1 MNAGAATT
9 RRRPDAGVTL
19 IEILIVT
26 VIIALMAALAFPVYK
41 IVQQREKERR
51 LKKILN
57 DVRLAISGGKS
68 QLSTALFS
76 EGMRTFVRIHGTE
89 KIKKAHELPP
99 SGNSTYDPTVN
110 DAVAS
115 AAISSFTQRIVED
128 GKGYPP
134 TPFHLTY
141 QGYTFVVATGSSHP
155 DSLAGNV
162 TLDISR
168 RFLRNLPPHP
178 FQSWYPNAT
187 WTFRPAYYNPKIPAN
202 AVPVSS
208 HTWGVQQKN
217 FDDATGPVAERVS
230 RYGVMDIYSSGAG
243 IALDGSNTDEW

>member
-1 MNAGAATT
+1 MSAGAVTP
-9 RRRPDAGVTL
+9 RRRPDTGVTL

-57 DVRLAISGGKS
+57 DVRAAISGGKS
-68 QLSTALFS
+68 QLSTVSFN
-76 EGMRTFVRIHGTE
+76 EGMRTFIRVQGIE
-89 KIKKAHELPP
+89 MIKSAHNLSHPVE
-99 SGNSTYDPTVN
+99 G
-110 DAVAS
+110 AVAS
-115 AAISSFTQRIVED
+115 AAISSFTLHLVQE

-141 QGYTFVVATGSSHP
+141 GQNYSIEIATGPTSHP
-155 DSLAGNV
+155 ASVAGSV
-162 TLDISR
+162 TVNISR
-168 RFLRNLPPHP
+168 RFLRNLPPNP

-187 WTFRPAYYNPKIPAN
+187 WTFRPAYSSPLTPT
-202 AVPVSS
+202 PVSS
-208 HTWGVQQKN
+208 HTWNNDGV
-217 FDDATGPVAERVS
+217 T

>member
-1 MNAGAATT
+1 MSAGAATT
-9 RRRPDAGVTL
+9 RRHPDAGVTL

-51 LKKILN
+51 LKKMLN
-57 DVRLAISGGKS
+57 DVRAAISGGKS
-68 QLSTALFS
+68 QLSTVSFS
-76 EGMRTFVRIHGTE
+76 EGMRTFVRVQGIE
-89 KIKKAHELPP
+89 KIKSAHNLSHPVE
-99 SGNSTYDPTVN
+99 G
-110 DAVAS
+110 AVAS
-115 AAISSFTQRIVED
+115 AAISSFTLHMVEQ
-128 GKGYPP
+128 GLGYPP

-141 QGYTFVVATGSSHP
+141 GQNYNVVIATGPTSHP
-155 DSLAGNV
+155 SSVAGNV
-162 TLDISR
+162 TVKISR

>member
-9 RRRPDAGVTL
+9 RLRPDAGVTL

-57 DVRLAISGGKS
+57 DVRAAISGGKS
-68 QLSTALFS
+68 QLSTVSFS
-76 EGMRTFVRIHGTE
+76 EGMRTVVRVQGIE
-89 KIKKAHELPP
+89 KIKSAHNLSHPVE
-99 SGNSTYDPTVN
+99 S
-110 DAVAS
+110 AVAS
-115 AAISSFTQRIVED
+115 AAISSFTLHMIEQ
-128 GKGYPP
+128 GLGYPP
-134 TPFHLTY
+134 TPFHMTY
-141 QGYTFVVATGSSHP
+141 GQNYSVEIATGPTSHP
-155 DSLAGNV
+155 SSNAGSVVVNI
-162 TLDISR
+162 TR
-168 RFLRNLPPHP
+168 RFLRSLPPHP
-178 FQSWYPNAT
+178 FQGWYPNAT
-187 WTFRPAYYNPKIPAN
+187 WTFKPAYFNPSIAAN

-208 HTWGVQQKN
+208 ATWGVQQKLY
-217 FDDATGPVAERVS
+217 DDTAGASGVN

>member
-9 RRRPDAGVTL
+9 RLRPDAGVTL

-57 DVRLAISGGKS
+57 DVRAAISGGKS
-68 QLSTALFS
+68 QLSTVSFN
-76 EGMRTFVRIHGTE
+76 EGLRTVVRVQGIE
-89 KIKKAHELPP
+89 KIKSAHNLSNPVQ
-99 SGNSTYDPTVN
+99 S
-110 DAVAS
+110 AIAS
-115 AAISSFTQRIVED
+115 AAISSFTLHMVQQ
-128 GKGYPP
+128 GLGYPP

-141 QGYTFVVATGSSHP
+141 AQNYDIEIATGPTSHP
-155 DSLAGNV
+155 MSALGSV
-162 TLDISR
+162 TVLISR
-168 RFLRNLPPHP
+168 RFLRSLPPHP
-178 FQSWYPNAT
+178 FQGWYPNAT
-187 WTFRPAYYNPKIPAN
+187 WTFKPAYFLPSVPAN

-208 HTWGVQQKN
+208 ATWGVQQKLY
-217 FDDATGPVAERVS
+217 DDTAGASGVK

-243 IALDGSNTDEW
+243 MALDGSNTDEW